1 MKIGMVGIEGLSGGK
16 INLIDKRLDTIQK
29 MFNSAK
35 KVYIQAELITENE
48 KLKEADGLL
57 SAQDT
62 KADFILTD
70 LEFVENRLERTE
82 DEAEKKLL
90 NRFREVLD
98 KEKFISELTLTE
110 EEMRSIYGYTLL
122 TTKPIFLAT
131 ATDLEDKDKLLLSA
145 YTYFGYLS
153 FFTATEKEA
162 HAWSLKKGS
171 NAWDAAGCIHSDI
184 QRGFI
189 RAEVVGFQD
198 LINDGSLSQARNH
211 NHLRLENKDYI
222 VQDADFIFFRFNK

>member
-1 MKIGMVGIEGLSGGK
+1 MKIGTAGIEGLSSGK
-16 INLIDKRLDTIQK
+16 INLIDRRLDTVQK

-35 KVYIQAELITENE
+35 KVYIQTELITENE

-57 SAQDT
+57 GAQDAR
-62 KADFILTD
+62 ADFILND
-70 LEFVENRLERTE
+70 LEFVENRLERAE

-90 NRFREVLD
+90 SRFKEELD
-98 KEKFISELTLTE
+98 KEKFISELPLSE
-110 EEMRSIYGYTLL
+110 EEMRRIYGYPLL

-131 ATDLEDKDKLLLSA
+131 ASDLEDRDKLLLSA
-145 YTYFGYLS
+145 YIYFGYLS

-162 HAWSLKKGS
+162 HAWPLKKGS
-171 NAWDAAGCIHSDI
+171 SAWEAAGCIHSDI
-184 QRGFI
+184 QKGFI

-211 NHLRLENKDYI
+211 NHLRLENKDYV